1 MLWFDCEFILR
12 VSQREGLP
20 ERVDI
25 VSLAVAVE
33 QWSLQRPPIMMI
45 DVLSSL
51 LPTSSPSRHPNTER
65 VERREGGRE
74 SLRRRAPN
82 ERRRVAT
89 NADARRSSPLLR
101 RRSFAASSAW
111 SLVSASTAKR
121 ASFFKLYSIF
131 CALLTGWLCISI
143 LPEHVTVAMFS
154 RVIPYCIIPS
164 WIDLPYANVLD
175 AT

>member
-1 MLWFDCEFILR
+1 MPWFDCEFILR

-33 QWSLQRPPIMMI
+33 RWSIQRPPIMMI

-51 LPTSSPSRHPNTER
+51 LSLSTSSPARHPNTER
-65 VERREGGRE
+65 VEGREGGRE
-74 SLRRRAPN
+74 GGNPYDGELQMSGAASRRTPTRDGPLLFSL
-82 ERRRVAT
+82 
-89 NADARRSSPLLR
+89 SLLR

-121 ASFFKLYSIF
+121 ASFFN
-131 CALLTGWLCISI
+131 CI
-143 LPEHVTVAMFS
+143 LFS
-154 RVIPYCIIPS
+154 ARF
-164 WIDLPYANVLD
+164 
-175 AT
+175 

>member
-33 QWSLQRPPIMMI
+33 RWSIQRPPIMMI

-51 LPTSSPSRHPNTER
+51 LSTSSPARHPNTER

-89 NADARRSSPLLR
+89 NADARRSSPLLSPLATLLR
-101 RRSFAASSAW
+101 RVVGVVSCLRVDGKASKFF
-111 SLVSASTAKR
+111 LIVYFLR
-121 ASFFKLYSIF
+121 AFDRMVMHFY
-131 CALLTGWLCISI
+131 T
-143 LPEHVTVAMFS
+143 P
-154 RVIPYCIIPS
+154 
-164 WIDLPYANVLD
+164 
-175 AT
+175 